1 MPTFEYILCI
11 MAQLLIKNGHQ
22 KDISYDEIGLCAHN
36 LSIIL
41 GSVFITQLRRPLWSL
56 KEKLDVIFN
65 YYNFCISTLIL
76 KLEMII

>member
-1 MPTFEYILCI
+1 MLGLQVCKVCGPYVDTFLNRMPTFEYILCI

-41 GSVFITQLRRPLWSL
+41 GSILITQLRRPL
-56 KEKLDVIFN
+56 
-65 YYNFCISTLIL
+65 
-76 KLEMII
+76 